1 MGPRGII
8 TIDGP
13 AGAGKSTVA
22 RLLAATLG
30 YLYLDSGALDR
41 LVGWQAA
48 ERNLD
53 LGDTAALSAF
63 LEGLQPEVAAD
74 AQGFHL
80 FLDGQEVSQVLR
92 EPSVSREASRV
103 AVLPPV
109 RDWVTARLRHLAA
122 NGGMVADGRDLG
134 TVVFPQAEVTFY
146 LDASLEISAANLDA
160 SLETRAA
167 RRRQDWQNADAPPS
181 PEKVAMELAD
191 RDRRDATRAAAPMR
205 VPADALVIDTTNL
218 NPQEVVRQC
227 LERIREIFP
236 ETAGLEM
243 KTG

>member
-30 YLYLDSGALDR
+30 YLYLDSGALYR

-122 NGGMVADGRDLG
+122 NGGMVAEGRDLG
-134 TVVFPQAEVTFY
+134 TVVFPQAEVKFY
-146 LDASLEISAANLDA
+146 LDA

-167 RRRQDWQNADAPPS
+167 RRRQDWQNDDAPPS

-227 LERIREIFP
+227 LARIREVLP